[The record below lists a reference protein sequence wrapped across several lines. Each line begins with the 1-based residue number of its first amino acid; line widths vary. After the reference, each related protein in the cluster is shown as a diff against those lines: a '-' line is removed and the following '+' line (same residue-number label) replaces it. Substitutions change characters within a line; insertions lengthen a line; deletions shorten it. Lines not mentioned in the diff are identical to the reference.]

1 MRNVESRLAMVPRA
15 NISRS
20 KFDMSPFR
28 HLTTMNAGKLVPI
41 FVHECLP
48 GGTYSLTTKELIRM
62 STPIHPVMDDCYID
76 TYFFF
81 VPNRLVWDNWEEFMG
96 ENKKGYWTKDQT
108 VYTIP
113 QILINI
119 SDGVSKGTVFDYMG
133 IPTGVSGLSVN
144 ALPVRAYN
152 LIWNEWFRDENTTA
166 PVYFTKSS
174 ANSYYTNPVGSSYS
188 SSVTGGALLPVSKFH
203 DYFTSALPEPQR
215 GPDVQIPLG
224 GSMAPVVTTADE
236 HDISN
241 VPMLWQS
248 SSSGLTLPNY
258 GVLSVYHNSDSL
270 PSSIVY
276 EDTSISTSVGNTG
289 VPVAPSNLYADM
301 SSAVSATINELRLAV
316 ALQSFYESS
325 ARYGGRYTEL
335 LRGHFGVVSP
345 DARLQRPEYIG
356 GKRTL
361 INMQQVLQTSATNDV
376 SPQGNTAA
384 FSLTGDVDKSFTY
397 SAVEHGYIIGVCCI
411 RTNQTY
417 QYGLPRM
424 WSRLD
429 MIDFYFPEFAHIG
442 EQPVLNKE
450 IYAQGSSEDS
460 EVFGYQ
466 EAWAEYRQAHS
477 YISGAYRSNYAQTL
491 DSWHYAEKL
500 ESLPTLSTEFM
511 TQSSSVID
519 RTLAVTSDVEDQ
531 FLCDFKFNMSV
542 VLPMPMYSVPGF
554 GLRF

>member
-1 MRNVESRLAMVPRA
+1 MRNIESRLAMVPRA
-15 NISRS
+15 NIPRS

-48 GGTYSLTTKELIRM
+48 GGTYSLTTRELIRM

-81 VPNRLVWDNWEEFMG
+81 VPNRLLWTNWEAFMG
-96 ENKKGYWTKDQT
+96 ENNNGPWSPTQT
-108 VYTIP
+108 YTIP
-113 QILINI
+113 QLKASSPITKGSIL
-119 SDGVSKGTVFDYMG
+119 DYMG
-133 IPTGVSGLSVN
+133 IPTEVKGISINV
-144 ALPVRAYN
+144 LPIRAYN
-152 LIWNEWFRDENTTA
+152 LIWNDWFRDENTMSPKYIPLSDSVT
-166 PVYFTKSS
+166 YFN
-174 ANSYYTNPVGSSYS
+174 AD
-188 SSVTGGALLPVSKFH
+188 SSVHGGEPLPVSKFH

-224 GSMAPVVTTADE
+224 GSMAPVITDVDIHE
-236 HDISN
+236 ISN
-241 VPMLWQS
+241 VPLIWGS
-248 SSSGLTLPNY
+248 TDGDTIPNVSNMVMY
-258 GVLSVYHNSDSL
+258 NNGSDSFSMVN
-270 PSSIVY
+270 PDSSLTTGIVN
-276 EDTSISTSVGNTG
+276 SGI
-289 VPVAPSNLYADM
+289 PVAPSNLYADM

-316 ALQSFYESS
+316 ALQSFYEAS

-356 GKRTL
+356 GQRTL
-361 INMQQVLQTSATNDV
+361 INMQQVLQTSATNEV

-384 FSLTGDVDKSFTY
+384 FSLTANIDKSFTY

-417 QYGLPRM
+417 QYGIPRM

-442 EQPVLNKE
+442 EQAILNKE
-450 IYAQGSSEDS
+450 LYAQGNEVDD

-477 YISGAYRSNYAQTL
+477 YISGAYRSNYGQTL

-500 ESLPTLSTEFM
+500 DSLPTLSAPFM
-511 TQSSSVID
+511 EQSSLVID
-519 RTLAVTSDVEDQ
+519 RTLAVSSAIEDQ